1 MAWSADIAVPAVPLP
16 ANADVKAASLFASA
30 VARLAA
36 EEDDA
41 PVILNREAFPPLNT
55 SVGRLVFTEL
65 VLPRFN
71 PAAKDVPLPPDPC
84 V

>member
-1 MAWSADIAVPAVPLP
+1 MARSAAIAVLAAPLP
-16 ANADVKAASLFASA
+16 DNADVKAASLFASA

-41 PVILNREAFPPLNT
+41 PAILNREAFPPFNT
-55 SVGRLVFTEL
+55 SVGRLVFTDL

-71 PAAKDVPLPPDPC
+71 PAAKAVPLPPDPC